1 MNECDK
7 DSCPIDFKSI
17 LAYNGKKEPDKL
29 EPMDYDAP
37 GSTVREQG
45 V

>member
-1 MNECDK
+1 MGECNGDF
-7 DSCPIDFKSI
+7 CEIDVEFEAA
-17 LAYNGKKEPDKL
+17 LGNKL
-29 EPMDYDAP
+29 YPSEPMDYDAP